1 MKTPTY
7 LPFLSLL
14 FSLLLWTCQKE
25 KPGAS
30 GTVID
35 ELEHPVLLLQKGE
48 ESQIKD
54 LIAEEPVWE
63 EMHFAILRR
72 CNDFL
77 GQPLLQRKLT
87 GRRLLS
93 VSRECIRRMFYLS
106 YAYRMTGQERFLER
120 AEAEMLAVA
129 AFSDWN
135 PSHFLDV
142 AEMTIGMA
150 IGYDWLYEELPKSSQ
165 QTIRRAIAKKGLE
178 PSFDDRYD
186 SFVWSTNNWNQV
198 CNTGMTFGALAVA
211 DVYPGLAKRII
222 NRAKE
227 SIKLP
232 MGVYQPDGA
241 YPEGYAYWGYGTTMN
256 VLFLQLM
263 EEAYGTD
270 EGLSDLP
277 GFLQTAEFLQHMLAV
292 SQQCYNWGDCSLGG
306 SLKPAMFWF
315 AQKTNDPS
323 LLWMENKFLQ
333 TSNFDQFTWQRLL
346 PAVLIWAKD
355 IPLGSITEPNSKFW
369 VGQGANPVALMR
381 TSWTDPQAIYL
392 GFKAG
397 SPEVNHG
404 QMDVGSFIMEA
415 DGVRWAG
422 DLGKQDY
429 ESLESKGIKV
439 FGRTQD
445 AQRWTIFRYNNLA
458 HNTLTVDNAHQR
470 VKGYA
475 KIDRH
480 SDDPAF
486 SFAISDISGV
496 YDGQLQEAKRGVGIV
511 DEQYVIIQD
520 EIQTLNQTTNVRWT
534 MMTTA
539 QVSLSAQGAML
550 TEDGKTLNLQVNG
563 PANLQMKT
571 WSTAPTTDY
580 DAPNPGTTLLGFECE
595 LPAYAFERFRV
606 LLVPEKAMGQV
617 SEFDL
622 ALEDW

>member
-1 MKTPTY
+1 MKNTY
-7 LPFLSLL
+7 PSLVLYLLSVIFLLQ
-14 FSLLLWTCQKE
+14 CQKE
-25 KPGAS
+25 KPS
-30 GTVID
+30 TVD
-35 ELEHPVLLLQKGE
+35 TTVGELEHPVLLLQKGE
-48 ESQIKD
+48 ESE
-54 LIAEEPVWE
+54 LRNLFATEPIWE
-63 EMHFAILRR
+63 EMHFAILRK
-72 CNDFL
+72 CNDFFGKPRL
-77 GQPLLQRKLT
+77 KRELT

-93 VSRECIRRMFYLS
+93 VSRECIRRLFYLS
-106 YAYRMTGQERFLER
+106 YAYRMTGAERFLER

-150 IGYDWLYEELPKSSQ
+150 IGYDWLYDNLSESTR
-165 QTIRRAIAKKGLE
+165 QTIRQAIAKKGLE

-211 DVYPGLAKRII
+211 DIYPELAKRVID
-222 NRAKE
+222 RAKE

-263 EEAYGTD
+263 EEAFGTD
-270 EGLSDLP
+270 DGLSDMP
-277 GFLQTAEFLQHMLAV
+277 GFLQTAEFLQHMLGV

-315 AQKTNDPS
+315 AKKLNDPS
-323 LLWMENKFLQ
+323 LLWMENNFLQ
-333 TSNFDQFTWQRLL
+333 TSNFDQFTWNRLL
-346 PAVLIWAKD
+346 PALLIWAKD
-355 IPLGSITEPNSKFW
+355 IPLGSISEPSRKVW

-381 TSWTDPQAIYL
+381 TSWSDPQAIYL

-397 SPEVNHG
+397 SPEVTHG
-404 QMDVGSFIMEA
+404 QMDIGSFIMEA

-422 DLGKQDY
+422 DFGKQDY

-445 AQRWTIFRYNNLA
+445 AERWTIFRYNNLA
-458 HNTLTVDNAHQR
+458 HNTLTIDDAHQR

-475 KIDRH
+475 RIDRYAE
-480 SDDPAF
+480 DPSF

-496 YDGQLQEAKRGVGIV
+496 YDTQLKRAKRGVGIM
-511 DEQYVIIQD
+511 DQQYVLVQD
-520 EIQTLNQTTNVRWT
+520 EVETLGRATKLRWT

-539 QVSLSAQGAML
+539 SVSLTDRGAIL
-550 TEDGKTLNLQVNG
+550 AKEGKTLSLQVIG
-563 PANLQMKT
+563 PENLQMKT
-571 WSTAPTTDY
+571 WSTTPTTDY
-580 DAPNPGTTLLGFECE
+580 DAPNSGTTLVGFECE
-595 LPAYAFERFRV
+595 LPANVFETFQV
-606 LLVPEKAMGQV
+606 LLVPEKATGLV
-617 SEFDL
+617 RDFTEAL
-622 ALEDW
+622 ADW

>member
-1 MKTPTY
+1 MKNLYPSLY
-7 LPFLSLL
+7 LCLL
-14 FSLLLWTCQKE
+14 FCLLHLNCQKE
-25 KPGAS
+25 HPSATDTSFG
-30 GTVID
+30 

-48 ESQIKD
+48 EGEIRD
-54 LIAEEPVWE
+54 LFETEPIWE
-63 EMHFAILRR
+63 EMHFAILRK
-72 CNDFL
+72 CNDFF
-77 GQPLLQRKLT
+77 GQPLLQRNLI

-93 VSRECIRRMFYLS
+93 VSRECIRRLFYLS
-106 YAYRMTGQERFLER
+106 YAYRMTGVDRFLER
-120 AEAEMLAVA
+120 AEAEMLSVA
-129 AFSDWN
+129 SFSDWN

-150 IGYDWLYEELPKSSQ
+150 IGYDWLYDDLSESTR
-165 QTIRRAIAKKGLE
+165 QTIRQAIAKKGLE
-178 PSFDDRYD
+178 PSFDDRFD

-198 CNTGMTFGALAVA
+198 CNTGMSFGALAVA
-211 DVYPGLAKRII
+211 DVYPELAKKVID
-222 NRAKE
+222 RAKE

-256 VLFLQLM
+256 VLFLHLM
-263 EEAYGTD
+263 EEAFGTD
-270 EGLSDLP
+270 DDLSDLP
-277 GFLQTAEFLQHMLAV
+277 GFLQTAEFLQHMLGV

-333 TSNFDQFTWQRLL
+333 TNNFDQFTWNRLL
-346 PAVLIWAKD
+346 PVLMIWARD
-355 IPLGSITEPNSKFW
+355 ISLGSIPEPSRKMW

-381 TSWTDPQAIYL
+381 TSWSDPQAIYL
-392 GFKAG
+392 GFKLG

-404 QMDVGSFIMEA
+404 QMDIGSFIMEA

-422 DLGKQDY
+422 DFGKQDY

-458 HNTLTVDNAHQR
+458 HNTLTIDGAHQR

-475 KIDRH
+475 KIDRYAE
-480 SDDPAF
+480 DPSF

-496 YDGQLQEAKRGVGIV
+496 YDNQLKQAKRGVGII
-511 DEQYVIIQD
+511 DQQYVVVQD
-520 EIQTLNQTTNVRWT
+520 EVETLDRKTKVRWT
-534 MMTTA
+534 MMT
-539 QVSLSAQGAML
+539 SANVALTTHGATL
-550 TEDGKTLNLQVNG
+550 TKDGKRLSLQVTG
-563 PANLQMKT
+563 PENLQMKT

-580 DAPNPGTTLLGFECE
+580 DAPNPGTTLVGFECE
-595 LPAYAFERFRV
+595 LPANVLETFQV
-606 LLVPEKAMGQV
+606 LLVPEKALGV
-617 SEFDL
+617 DRNFAAAL
-622 ALEDW
+622 ADW